1 MPMVINTNVTSLNA
15 QRNLDKSQGSLR
27 EAMQRLS
34 TGIRVNSAKDDAAGL
49 AIATRFTTQIRGL
62 DQAVRN
68 ASDGISLAQTGES
81 ALAELTNNLQRIREL
96 SVQSANAT
104 NSASDRAA
112 LDQEVQQ
119 RLAEVTRIASQTSF
133 NGQKILDGS
142 FGNAQ
147 FQVGANVGETITVGL
162 DTGVRANQIG
172 QISTA
177 NGTTVTATAL
187 ASGDL
192 TLQVG
197 SNDIITVG
205 ASVVGTEVGQTDSSA
220 FSKAAA
226 ISASGLSGVTID
238 ATTAV
243 LTTLTT
249 GGIAQSATTTGAYAL
264 TINGIDVFGA
274 IDIASGTGSSLTEAE
289 MLDGINAVADQ
300 TGVTASLVGQV
311 LTLTAEDGRD
321 ITTNET
327 FVGVTAEFGAATGVD
342 TLTKGT
348 ITLRA
353 TEALTV
359 AGNSPAEAGLL
370 GQTYVLDAVTLD
382 SVDVKSVA
390 NSENTILRVD
400 AALTTIST
408 LRSEFGAVQNRFEST
423 IVNLQ
428 TISENLTASRGRIE
442 DADFASETAK
452 LTKAQILQQAG
463 VSILSQ
469 ANQLP
474 QSVLGL
480 LG

>member
-1 MPMVINTNVTSLNA
+1 MAMVINTNVTSLNA
-15 QRNLDKSQGSLR
+15 QRNLDKSQGSLQ

-34 TGIRVNSAKDDAAGL
+34 TGIRVNSAKHDAAGL

-68 ASDGISLAQTGES
+68 ANDGISLAQTGES
-81 ALAELTNNLQRIREL
+81 AMAELTNNLQRIREL
-96 SVQSANAT
+96 AVQSANAT
-104 NSASDRAA
+104 NSTSDRGA

-133 NGQKILDGS
+133 NGQKILDGT

-162 DTGVRANQIG
+162 NTGVRANQIG
-172 QISTA
+172 QIATGA
-177 NGTTVTATAL
+177 GTATVNAVDGSL
-187 ASGDL
+187 AIQIGTGAS
-192 TLQVG
+192 V
-197 SNDIITVG
+197 SVG
-205 ASVVGTEVGQTDSSA
+205 ASVQTLVSGGGQDGGKSADSAYAKVEAINAASVPGLTASAETTISDA
-220 FSKAAA
+220 FSATVGGTAADTYTLTVNGVAIFTATDVATAITGGTVAAA
-226 ISASGLSGVTID
+226 IN
-238 ATTAV
+238 
-243 LTTLTT
+243 
-249 GGIAQSATTTGAYAL
+249 AQS
-264 TINGIDVFGA
+264 
-274 IDIASGTGSSLTEAE
+274 S
-289 MLDGINAVADQ
+289 Q
-300 TGVTASLVGQV
+300 TGVTAAYDGTDMVLTSDDGQDIVTAESGTFGGAGFATDAIDVNGVVTLRAEDAITVTGAGTGGAAALTFTDGQV
-311 LTLTAEDGRD
+311 LQ
-321 ITTNET
+321 
-327 FVGVTAEFGAATGVD
+327 VD
-342 TLTKGT
+342 TT
-348 ITLRA
+348 TLN
-353 TEALTV
+353 T
-359 AGNSPAEAGLL
+359 
-370 GQTYVLDAVTLD
+370 
-382 SVDVKSVA
+382 VDVNSVTSA
-390 NSENTILRVD
+390 EETILRID
-400 AALTTIST
+400 SALTTIST